1 MAADGAGNFVVAWRS
16 PQDGSGYGVIGR
28 QLHVS
33 IFFDGFEAGDV
44 CAWSA
49 AVGSGDVC
57 P

>member
-1 MAADGAGNFVVAWRS
+1 VAADGSGNFVVAWRS